1 MTKKYNHAFT
11 FFLNAEHNCRL
22 ELAPFPGDPNK
33 GEVTHY
39 NHFFDFIESDENDY
53 NERMEKL
60 NNAFDTYLEEYY
72 FKRET
77 TSEIQGCDGKHKN
90 GNQKKGKQFRLRRL
104 TRKIEK
110 PLRKIRRRKKQMEKR
125 EDQRD

>member
-1 MTKKYNHAFT
+1 
-11 FFLNAEHNCRL
+11 
-22 ELAPFPGDPNK
+22 
-33 GEVTHY
+33 
-39 NHFFDFIESDENDY
+39 
-53 NERMEKL
+53 MEKL

-72 FKRET
+72 FKREVNIKLTIFSLILLLFQT

-125 EDQRD
+125 ENQRD